1 MKQFRLSSSYSL
13 LLKIIIIKLF
23 YSQKGE
29 LRLLLEGAKGAPG
42 YERFAARVGR
52 CEAGLSEVE
61 ERIKALSTIQRK
73 WVYLEPVYEGGAAP
87 NDTGRWSRANKE
99 FR

>member
-1 MKQFRLSSSYSL
+1 MKFIRGL
-13 LLKIIIIKLF
+13 
-23 YSQKGE
+23 KGE
-29 LRLLLEGAKGAPG
+29 LRLLLEGAKGASG
-42 YERFAARVGR
+42 YERFAARVAR

-61 ERIKALSTIQRK
+61 ERIKVLSTIQRK